1 MNHYHSTRNTE
12 MTASWHQAILDG
24 IAMDGGLYVP
34 SNIERYSIDLAAL
47 QGMSYQEIA
56 KTILSIF
63 ANDFTQEE
71 IESCVK
77 GAYGSQFDDER
88 ITPLVQVGKHHV
100 LELFHGPT
108 DAFKDIA
115 LQILP
120 HFTKIALSKEKEAKD
135 ILILTATSGDTGK
148 AALEGFKD
156 IEHTKI
162 IVFYPKDGVSEIQ
175 KKQMITTTGN
185 NTAVVALHG
194 NFDDAQRAVKLAFSN
209 KELIQKINQDNL
221 QFSSANSINIGRLC
235 PQIVYY
241 FASYMQLVE
250 KGSIR
255 LGEQVNFVVPT
266 GNFGNILAGY
276 YAKMLGLPVFKLICA
291 SNENHILTDFFQTG
305 IYDRNRNLEKTISPS
320 MDILVSSNLERLLYH
335 ISGADKTADWMKEL
349 NETGRYQIEK
359 ETLEKLGEHFFS
371 GYATDQECRQTI
383 HQVYNRDGYV
393 MDPHTSCASKVLEDY
408 LKETNDPHQ
417 CIILST
423 ASPYKFSE
431 NVYEALC
438 KERKESEWQSM
449 EALCQINNLPI
460 SQNLRD
466 LKDLPVLHTT
476 ESFKEEVNDT
486 ILSLIKEKFL

>member
-12 MTASWHQAILDG
+12 ITASWHQAVLNG
-24 IAMDGGLYVP
+24 IASDGGLYVP
-34 SNIERYSIDLAAL
+34 CNLETHLINLSSLKS
-47 QGMSYQEIA
+47 MSYQEIA
-56 KTILSIF
+56 KVILSVF
-63 ANDFTQEE
+63 ADDFTEEE
-71 IESCVK
+71 IEECVSH
-77 GAYGSQFDDER
+77 AYGSQFDDES

-120 HFTKIALSKEKEAKD
+120 YFTKIALSKEKEAKE

-156 IEHTKI
+156 VEHTKI

-175 KKQMITTTGN
+175 KKQMITTAGS

-209 KELIQKINQDNL
+209 DELIQKIGQDNL

-241 FASYMQLVE
+241 FFGYMQLVK
-250 KGSIR
+250 KGTIQ

-276 YAKMLGLPVFKLICA
+276 YAKMLGLPVHKLICA
-291 SNENHILTDFFQTG
+291 SNENHILSDFFKTG

-335 ISGADKTADWMKEL
+335 ISGAEKTADWMKEL

-359 ETLEKLGEHFFS
+359 ETLDTISELFFS
-371 GYATDQECRQTI
+371 GYASDEECRKTMRE
-383 HQVYNRDGYV
+383 VYEKEQYV
-393 MDPHTSCASKVLEDY
+393 MDPHTSCGEKVLNDY
-408 LKETNDPHQ
+408 IKETGDTHE
-417 CIILST
+417 CILLST
-423 ASPYKFSE
+423 ASCYKFSE
-431 NVYEALC
+431 DVYEALTD
-438 KERKESEWQSM
+438 KRKNNEWETM
-449 EALCQINNLPI
+449 EALSQLSKFPI
-460 SQNLRD
+460 SQNLKR
-466 LKDLPVLHTT
+466 LKNLPVLHAA
-476 ESFKEEVNDT
+476 ESVKEEVNET
-486 ILSLIKEKFL
+486 ILAIIKEKFL